1 MPLHVHFD
9 TQLRSKTENTWPF
22 LESHDYNPQIKVINS
37 HLILI
42 DENLIPDLF
51 FCFFSLH
58 VSLYLDQKWV
68 HSGDNYILYKTTY
81 FFPLRKL

>member
-9 TQLRSKTENTWPF
+9 TKLRSKTENTWPF

-51 FCFFSLH
+51 FCFFVFACVTLPGSEMGAQWWQLYSL
-58 VSLYLDQKWV
+58 
-68 HSGDNYILYKTTY
+68 
-81 FFPLRKL
+81 